1 MLPQMQSRICRRR
14 SRVLEKT
21 IKVIKCMKVEI
32 KIASP
37 VTSDQRSMSIS

>member
-32 KIASP
+32 IASP